1 MCSTKFSV
9 STVRS
14 TSHERL
20 QTRNLS
26 REKRGYE
33 RFATATFANS
43 KENIKKLGLI
53 RRKDKS
59 IMKHKKQI
67 LQFLKDNH
75 CMINSLMSKE
85 ERKTFDGDVVSIIEN
100 DIQKQINMQTNYV
113 NDNNDLLVQ
122 FAVLWGNHIG
132 SVHSSTDANKMKQ
145 WDSEELLNLFSAWK
159 NEYLS
164 QDAIEDSV
172 DFFNKKLSDLL

>member
-1 MCSTKFSV
+1 
-9 STVRS
+9 
-14 TSHERL
+14 
-20 QTRNLS
+20 
-26 REKRGYE
+26 
-33 RFATATFANS
+33 
-43 KENIKKLGLI
+43 
-53 RRKDKS
+53 
-59 IMKHKKQI
+59 
-67 LQFLKDNH
+67 
-75 CMINSLMSKE
+75 MSKE

-132 SVHSSTDANKMKQ
+132 SAHSSADANKMKQ

>member
-1 MCSTKFSV
+1 
-9 STVRS
+9 
-14 TSHERL
+14 
-20 QTRNLS
+20 
-26 REKRGYE
+26 
-33 RFATATFANS
+33 
-43 KENIKKLGLI
+43 
-53 RRKDKS
+53 
-59 IMKHKKQI
+59 
-67 LQFLKDNH
+67 
-75 CMINSLMSKE
+75 MSKE